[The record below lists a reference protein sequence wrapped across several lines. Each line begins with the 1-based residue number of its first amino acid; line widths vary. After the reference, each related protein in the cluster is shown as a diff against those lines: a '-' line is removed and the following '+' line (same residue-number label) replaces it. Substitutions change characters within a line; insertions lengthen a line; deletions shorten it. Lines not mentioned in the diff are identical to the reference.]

1 MRFSCRVMSPDR
13 NANSEYLD
21 QTALVYSVCLD
32 LFVQKHRKTMELND
46 LGKNALSARKLAQDV
61 TLNILCFITLK

>member
-1 MRFSCRVMSPDR
+1 MSPDR
-13 NANSEYLD
+13 NANSEDLD

-32 LFVQKHRKTMELND
+32 LFVQKNRKTMELNN
-46 LGKNALSARKLAQDV
+46 LGKNVLSARKLAQDV